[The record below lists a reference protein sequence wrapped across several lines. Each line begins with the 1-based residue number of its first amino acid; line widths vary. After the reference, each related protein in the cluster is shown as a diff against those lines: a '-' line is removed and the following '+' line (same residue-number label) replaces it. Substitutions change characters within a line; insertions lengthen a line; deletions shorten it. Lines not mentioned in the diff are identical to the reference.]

1 MLITCF
7 YLITNFFVAIAHQLY
22 RANSDVTIET
32 TPNEVY
38 GIKIDGI
45 ETQLND
51 HEVYGIEIDEIETA
65 PNEVYGIRSG
75 EDETS
80 PDDSEVTYEIIY

>member
-1 MLITCF
+1 MSL
-7 YLITNFFVAIAHQLY
+7 YIAHQLY
-22 RANSDVTIET
+22 RANSDVIIET

-45 ETQLND
+45 ETKLND
-51 HEVYGIEIDEIETA
+51 HGIEIDEIETA